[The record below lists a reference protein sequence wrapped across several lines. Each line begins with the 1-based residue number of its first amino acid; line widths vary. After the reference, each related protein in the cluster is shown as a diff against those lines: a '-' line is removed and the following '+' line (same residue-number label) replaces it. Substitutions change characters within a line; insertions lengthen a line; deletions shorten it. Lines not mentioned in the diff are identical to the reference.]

1 MTESN
6 GNGSGGPTEEE
17 KKRIKDRVLKEW
29 DKDKEEKKEGDSNG
43 Q

>member
-17 KKRIKDRVLKEW
+17 KQRIKDRILNEW
-29 DKDKEEKKEGDSNG
+29 DKDKEEKGGDSDE